1 MGQDQGM
8 FHLKLERYPRTQSDD
23 AVQKTELSHE
33 FIMTHPNDLD
43 AFFMPFTASRQFRKN
58 PRMLTRARGMY
69 YQSAD
74 GQSILDGTAG
84 LWCVNAGHCR
94 PEITAAIADQLAE
107 LDYAPNLQVAHPL
120 AFNLANRLRA
130 ITPANLT
137 QAFFT
142 NSGSESADTAMKIAR
157 AYFHARGET
166 ERTVLIGRARGY
178 HGVNFGGISA
188 GGIPNNR
195 AAFGPLLPDTDHLPD
210 THDLDRNAFSRGQPK
225 HGLDFADHLEILI
238 DKYGGHRIAA
248 VMVEPVAGSTG
259 VLVPPIGYLERLREL
274 CTKHGILLI
283 FDEVI
288 TGFGR
293 LGTAFGSDY
302 FGITPDIMALAKGLT
317 SATIPMGAVMVTQ
330 DIHDAFMHGPEH
342 LIEFFHGYTYS
353 GHPAACAAAL
363 ATIDIY
369 ESENLFTRA
378 SDLSQQWEDGL
389 HALAD
394 CPHVIDIRN
403 IGLMGAVELAPVEG
417 APVKRAFDAFR
428 AAFDK
433 GVLIR
438 TTGDTIALSP
448 PLIISPAEIDTLFAT
463 LRDVLHEI

>member
-1 MGQDQGM
+1 MQ
-8 FHLKLERYPRTQSDD
+8 T
-23 AVQKTELSHE
+23 
-33 FIMTHPNDLD
+33 PNDLD
-43 AFFMPFTASRQFRKN
+43 AFFMPFSASRQFRKT
-58 PRMLTRARGMY
+58 PRLLASAEGMY
-69 YQSAD
+69 YKTAD
-74 GQSILDGTAG
+74 GRSILDGTAG

-94 PEITAAIADQLAE
+94 REITAAIADQLGVLA
-107 LDYAPNLQVAHPL
+107 YAPNLQVAHPL
-120 AFNLANRLRA
+120 AFELANRLRA
-130 ITPANLT
+130 ITPPNLT

-166 ERTVLIGRARGY
+166 ERTILIGRARGY
-178 HGVNFGGISA
+178 HGVNYGGISA
-188 GGIPNNR
+188 GGIPNNQ

-210 THDLDRNAFSRGQPK
+210 THDLTRNAFSRGQPK
-225 HGLDFADHLEILI
+225 HGVDFADHLEVLI
-238 DKYGGHRIAA
+238 EKYGAERIAA

-259 VLVPPIGYLERLREL
+259 VLVPPVGYLERLRAL
-274 CTKHGILLI
+274 CSQNGILLI

-293 LGTAFGSDY
+293 LGAPFGSDY
-302 FGITPDIMALAKGLT
+302 FGVTPDIMALAKGLT

-330 DIHDAFMHGPEH
+330 KIHDAFMQGPEH

-353 GHPAACAAAL
+353 GHPAACAAAH

-369 ESENLFTRA
+369 ERDGLLTRA
-378 SDLSQQWEDGL
+378 AKLSKQWEDGL
-389 HALAD
+389 HALAN

-403 IGLMGAVELAPVEG
+403 IGLMGAVELEPIDG

-448 PLIISPAEIDTLFAT
+448 PLIIEPDEIDTLFST
-463 LRDVLHEI
+463 LRSVLHEI

>member
-1 MGQDQGM
+1 MQ
-8 FHLKLERYPRTQSDD
+8 T
-23 AVQKTELSHE
+23 
-33 FIMTHPNDLD
+33 PNDLD
-43 AFFMPFTASRQFRKN
+43 AFFMPFSASRQFRKT
-58 PRMLTRARGMY
+58 PRLLASAEGMY
-69 YQSAD
+69 YKTTD
-74 GQSILDGTAG
+74 GRAILDGTAG

-94 PEITAAIADQLAE
+94 PEITTAIADQLGV

-120 AFNLANRLRA
+120 AFDLANRLRA
-130 ITPANLT
+130 MTPPNLT

-157 AYFHARGET
+157 AYFHACGET
-166 ERTVLIGRARGY
+166 ERTILIGRARGY
-178 HGVNFGGISA
+178 HGVNYGGISA

-195 AAFGPLLPDTDHLPD
+195 SAFGPLLPDTDHLPD
-210 THDLDRNAFSRGQPK
+210 THDLTRNAFSRGQPE
-225 HGLDFADHLEILI
+225 HGIDFADHLEVLI
-238 DKYGGHRIAA
+238 EKYGAERIAA

-259 VLVPPIGYLERLREL
+259 VLVPPVGYLERLREL
-274 CTKHGILLI
+274 CTQNGILLI

-293 LGTAFGSDY
+293 LGTPFGSDY
-302 FGITPDIMALAKGLT
+302 FGVTPDIMALAKGLT

-330 DIHDAFMHGPEH
+330 EIHDAFMQGPEH

-369 ESENLFTRA
+369 EHDGLLTRA
-378 SDLSQQWEDGL
+378 TELGKQWEDGL

-403 IGLMGAVELAPVEG
+403 IGLMGAVELAPIYG

-448 PLIISPAEIDTLFAT
+448 PLIIKRDEIDTLFST
-463 LRDVLHEI
+463 LRAVLHEI

>member
-1 MGQDQGM
+1 MLIGARLAKLLLRAHVFRPNPQTNYPTGQM
-8 FHLKLERYPRTQSDD
+8 P
-23 AVQKTELSHE
+23 A
-33 FIMTHPNDLD
+33 PNDLD
-43 AFFMPFTASRQFRKN
+43 AFFMPFTASRQFRQA
-58 PRMLTRARGMY
+58 PRLLESAEGMY
-69 YQSAD
+69 YRTAD
-74 GQSILDGTAG
+74 GRSILDGTAG

-94 PEITAAIADQLAE
+94 PEITAAITDQLGV

-120 AFNLANRLRA
+120 AFDLANRLRA
-130 ITPANLT
+130 MTPANLT

-157 AYFHARGET
+157 AYFHAHGET
-166 ERTVLIGRARGY
+166 ERTILIGRARGY
-178 HGVNFGGISA
+178 HGVNYGGISA

-210 THDLDRNAFSRGQPK
+210 THDLTRNAFSRGQPE
-225 HGLDFADHLEILI
+225 HGVDFADHLEILI
-238 DKYGGHRIAA
+238 DKYGAKRIAA

-259 VLVPPIGYLERLREL
+259 VLVPPVGYLERLREL
-274 CTKHGILLI
+274 CTQNGILLI

-302 FGITPDIMALAKGLT
+302 FGVTPDIMALAKGLT

-330 DIHDAFMHGPEH
+330 EIHDAFMQGPEH

-353 GHPAACAAAL
+353 GHPAACAAAH

-369 ESENLFTRA
+369 EGDGLLTRA
-378 SDLSQQWEDGL
+378 SELSQQWEEGL

-394 CPHVIDIRN
+394 CPYVIDIRN
-403 IGLMGAVELAPVEG
+403 IGLMGAVELAPIDG
-417 APVKRAFDAFR
+417 APVKRAFNAFR

-448 PLIISPAEIDTLFAT
+448 PLIITRSEIDTLFST
-463 LRDVLHEI
+463 LRSVLHEI